1 MFAFL
6 GGARKLSGA
15 ILAMLSLLWL
25 TACGGGFGGGATAGG
40 PRIDTS
46 KPVPVALLV
55 PAGGG
60 NAADDAL
67 ARSLENAARLAMSEL
82 AGVSIDLKV
91 YNTAG
96 NPNQTIVSTTQAV
109 ADGAKIILGPVYA
122 QNASAAGDAA
132 QGLNVLSFSNNPSVA
147 GGNVFVL
154 GNTFE
159 NTAGRLVSYAAATGK
174 GNILVVNG
182 DNTAEN
188 LGRDAILRAISSTP
202 GASAAGVKSFGLSQT
217 SVIETVPEIVKA
229 AKASGATSVFLTSG
243 TDGAIPFLAQLLPE
257 SGLPPSQIQYI
268 GLQRWDIPTSA
279 RTLPGLQG
287 GWFAMPD
294 PALQDQFQQRYL
306 AAYGESPHAIAG
318 LAYDGI
324 AAIGALV
331 KAGKADALTGAALT
345 QSQGFVGVN
354 GVFRLL
360 PNGTT
365 QRGLA
370 IAQIQNQNVVVLDP
384 APRSFAGAGY

>member
-6 GGARKLSGA
+6 CGARKFPGA
-15 ILAMLSLLWL
+15 IVAVLSLVWL
-25 TACGGGFGGGATAGG
+25 TACGGGFTGIGGGG
-40 PRIDTS
+40 PTIDTS

-60 NAADDAL
+60 NSADDAL
-67 ARSLENAARLAMSEL
+67 ATSLENAARLAMSEL
-82 AGVSIDLKV
+82 DGVTIDLRV

-96 NPNQTIVSTTQAV
+96 NPNQAITAANEAV
-109 ADGAKIILGPVYA
+109 REGAKIILGPVYA
-122 QNASAAGDAA
+122 PNAAAAGAA
-132 QGLNVLSFSNNPSVA
+132 APGVNLLAFSNNPGVA

-154 GNTFE
+154 GNSFE
-159 NTAGRLVSYAAATGK
+159 NTARRLVRYAAASGK

-182 DNTAEN
+182 ENPAET
-188 LGRDAILRAISSTP
+188 LGRDAVLRAISSTS
-202 GASAAGVKSFGLSQT
+202 GASQAGVTSFEVSQT
-217 SVIETVPEIVKA
+217 GVINAVPEITKA
-229 AKASGATSVFLTSG
+229 ARTSGATSVFLTSG

-257 SGLPPSQIQYI
+257 NGLGPDKVQYI
-268 GLQRWDIPTSA
+268 GLQRWDVPASA
-279 RTLPGLQG
+279 RTLPGLQN

-294 PALQDQFQQRYL
+294 PGLQEQFQQRYL
-306 AAYGESPHAIAG
+306 AAYGESPASIAG

-345 QSQGFVGVN
+345 QGQGFVGVN

-360 PNGTT
+360 ANGTT
-365 QRGLA
+365 ERGLA
-370 IAQIQNQNVVVLDP
+370 IAQIQNKEIVVLDP

>member
-6 GGARKLSGA
+6 CGARKLTGA
-15 ILAMLSLLWL
+15 VVAMLSLVWL
-25 TACGGGFGGGATAGG
+25 AACGGGFTGMGGGG
-40 PRIDTS
+40 PTIDTS

-67 ARSLENAARLAMSEL
+67 AASLENAARLAMSEL
-82 AGVSIDLKV
+82 AGVTIDLKV
-91 YNTAG
+91 YPTAG
-96 NPNQTIVSTTQAV
+96 NPNQAITAANQAV
-109 ADGAKIILGPVYA
+109 SDGAKIILGPVYA
-122 QNASAAGDAA
+122 PNAAAAGAA
-132 QGLNVLSFSNNPSVA
+132 APGVNVLAFSNNPSVA

-159 NTAGRLVSYAAATGK
+159 NTARRLVRYAAASGK

-182 DNTAEN
+182 ENPAET
-188 LGRDAILRAISSTP
+188 LGRDAVLRAISSTP
-202 GASAAGVKSFGLSQT
+202 GASQAGVTSFEVSQT
-217 SVIETVPEIVKA
+217 GVINAVPEITKA
-229 AKASGATSVFLTSG
+229 ARTSGASSVFLTSG

-257 SGLPPSQIQYI
+257 NGLGPDQVQYI
-268 GLQRWDIPTSA
+268 GLQRWDVPASA
-279 RTLPGLQG
+279 RTLPGLQN

-294 PALQDQFQQRYL
+294 PGLQEQFQQRYL
-306 AAYGESPHAIAG
+306 GAYGESPHAIAG

-345 QSQGFVGVN
+345 QGQGFVGVN

-365 QRGLA
+365 ERGLA
-370 IAQIQNQNVVVLDP
+370 IAQIRNKEIVVLDP

>member
-6 GGARKLSGA
+6 LGARKFPGA
-15 ILAMLSLLWL
+15 IIALLSLLWL
-25 TACGGGFGGGATAGG
+25 TACGGGFTGFGGGG
-40 PRIDTS
+40 PTIDTS

-67 ARSLENAARLAMSEL
+67 AASLENAARLAMSEL
-82 AGVSIDLKV
+82 DGVTIDLTV
-91 YNTAG
+91 YSTGG
-96 NPNQTIVSTTQAV
+96 NPSQAIVAANSAV
-109 ADGAKIILGPVYA
+109 RDGAKVILGPVYA
-122 QNASAAGDAA
+122 PNAAAAGSAAP
-132 QGLNVLSFSNNPSVA
+132 GLNVLAFSNNPNVA

-159 NTAGRLVSYAAATGK
+159 NTARRLVRYAAAAGR

-182 DNTAEN
+182 QSPAET
-188 LGRDAILRAISSTP
+188 LGRDAVLRAISQTP
-202 GASAAGVKSFGLSQT
+202 GAAQAGVTSFEVSQT
-217 SVIETVPEIVKA
+217 GVINAVPEITEA
-229 AKASGATSVFLTSG
+229 ARSSGAQSVFLTSG

-257 SGLPPSQIQYI
+257 NGLKPGDVQFI
-268 GLQRWDIPTSA
+268 GLQRWDVPASA
-279 RTLPGLQG
+279 RTLPGLQD

-294 PALQDQFQQRYL
+294 PGLQEQFQQRYL
-306 AAYGESPHAIAG
+306 AAFGESPHAIAG

-331 KAGKADALTGAALT
+331 QAGKADALTGAALT
-345 QSQGFVGVN
+345 QSQGFVGVG

-360 PNGTT
+360 PDGTT
-365 QRGLA
+365 ERGLA
-370 IAQIQNQNVVVLDP
+370 IAQVQNKEIVVIDP
-384 APRSFAGAGY
+384 APRSFAGAGF

>member
-6 GGARKLSGA
+6 SGARKVSGA
-15 ILAMLSLLWL
+15 IVALVSLLFL
-25 TACGGGFGGGATAGG
+25 AACGGGFTGVGGGG
-40 PRIDTS
+40 PTIDTS

-67 ARSLENAARLAMSEL
+67 AASLENAARLAMSEL
-82 AGVSIDLKV
+82 DGVTIDLRV

-96 NPNQTIVSTTQAV
+96 NPNQTIVATSDAV
-109 ADGAKIILGPVYA
+109 RDGAKIILGPVYA
-122 QNASAAGDAA
+122 PNAAAAGATA
-132 QGLNVLSFSNNPSVA
+132 PGINVLAFSNNPGVA

-154 GNTFE
+154 GNTFA
-159 NTAGRLVSYAAATGK
+159 NTAGRLVRYAAATGK

-182 DNTAEN
+182 ENPAET
-188 LGRDAILRAISSTP
+188 LGRDAVLRAIASTP
-202 GASAAGVKSFGLSQT
+202 GASQAGVTSFEVSQT
-217 SVIETVPEIVKA
+217 GVINAVPEITKA
-229 AKASGATSVFLTSG
+229 ARSSGATTVFLTSG

-257 SGLPPSQIQYI
+257 NGLGPDKAQFI
-268 GLQRWDIPTSA
+268 GLQRWDVPASA
-279 RTLPGLQG
+279 RTLPGLQN

-294 PALQDQFQQRYL
+294 PALQEQFQQRYL
-306 AAYGESPHAIAG
+306 GAYGSSPHAIAG

-345 QSQGFVGVN
+345 QGQGFVGVN

-360 PNGTT
+360 PDGTT

-370 IAQIQNQNVVVLDP
+370 IAQVQNKEIVVIDP

>member
-6 GGARKLSGA
+6 CGARKLSGA
-15 ILAMLSLLWL
+15 IFAVLSLVWL
-25 TACGGGFGGGATAGG
+25 SACGGGANSGG
-40 PRIDTS
+40 PKIDTS

-67 ARSLENAARLAMSEL
+67 AQSLENAARLAMSEL
-82 AGVSIDLKV
+82 AGVTIDLKV

-96 NPNQTIVSTTQAV
+96 NPNQTIIATTQAV

-122 QNASAAGDAA
+122 QNATAAGDAA
-132 QGLNVLSFSNNPSVA
+132 PGLNVLSFSNNPAVA

-154 GNTFE
+154 GNSFQ
-159 NTAGRLVSYAAATGK
+159 NTADRLVRYAAATGK

-182 DNTAEN
+182 QNIAEE
-188 LGRDAILRAISSTP
+188 LGRDAVLRAISSTP
-202 GASAAGVKSFGLSQT
+202 GANAAGVQSFELSQT
-217 SVIETVPEIVKA
+217 SVINAVPEIAKA
-229 AKASGATSVFLTSG
+229 AKTSGANAVFLTSG

-257 SGLPPSQIQYI
+257 NGLAPSQIQYI

-294 PALQDQFQQRYL
+294 PGLQDEFQQRYL
-306 AAYGESPHAIAG
+306 AAYGASPHAIAG

-345 QSQGFVGVN
+345 QPQGFVGVN

-365 QRGLA
+365 ERGLA
-370 IAQIQNQNVVVLDP
+370 IAQIQDQKIVVLDP

>member
-6 GGARKLSGA
+6 CGARKFPGA
-15 ILAMLSLLWL
+15 ILAMLSLVWL
-25 TACGGGFGGGATAGG
+25 TACGGGFTGVGGGG
-40 PRIDTS
+40 PSIDTS

-67 ARSLENAARLAMSEL
+67 AQSLENAARLAMSEL
-82 AGVSIDLKV
+82 QGVTIDLKV
-91 YNTAG
+91 YPTAG
-96 NPNQTIVSTTQAV
+96 NPNQTITATNQAV
-109 ADGAKIILGPVYA
+109 TEGAKIILGPVYA
-122 QNASAAGDAA
+122 PNAAAAGAA
-132 QGLNVLSFSNNPSVA
+132 ARGLNVLSFSNNPSVA

-154 GNTFE
+154 GNSFE
-159 NTAGRLVSYAAATGK
+159 NTAGRLVRFAASQGR

-182 DNTAEN
+182 QNPAET
-188 LGRDAILRAISSTP
+188 LGRDAVLRAIAATP
-202 GASAAGVKSFGLSQT
+202 GATQAGVTSFEVSQT
-217 SVIETVPEIVKA
+217 GVINAVPEITKA
-229 AKASGATSVFLTSG
+229 ARSSGATSVFLTSG

-257 SGLPPSQIQYI
+257 NGLGPSQIQYI
-268 GLQRWDIPTSA
+268 GLQRWDVPASA
-279 RTLPGLQG
+279 RTLPGLQN

-294 PALQDQFQQRYL
+294 PGLQDQFQQRYL
-306 AAYGESPHAIAG
+306 AAYGASPHAIAG

-345 QSQGFVGVN
+345 QAQGFVGVN

-365 QRGLA
+365 ERGLA
-370 IAQIQNQNVVVLDP
+370 IAQIRNKEIVVLDP

>member
-1 MFAFL
+1 V
-6 GGARKLSGA
+6 
-15 ILAMLSLLWL
+15 WL
-25 TACGGGFGGGATAGG
+25 PACGGGFTGIGGGG
-40 PRIDTS
+40 PTIDTS

-55 PAGGG
+55 PGGGG

-67 ARSLENAARLAMSEL
+67 ASSLENAARLAMSEL
-82 AGVSIDLKV
+82 DGVTIDLRV

-96 NPNQTIVSTTQAV
+96 NPNQTITATAEAV
-109 ADGAKIILGPVYA
+109 REGAKIILGPVYA
-122 QNASAAGDAA
+122 PNAAAAGSAAP
-132 QGLNVLSFSNNPSVA
+132 GLNVLAFSNNPSVA

-159 NTAGRLVSYAAATGK
+159 NTASRLVRYAAASGK

-182 DNTAEN
+182 ENPAET
-188 LGRDAILRAISSTP
+188 LGRDAVLRAISTTS
-202 GASAAGVKSFGLSQT
+202 GASQAGVTSFEVSQT
-217 SVIETVPEIVKA
+217 GVINAVPEITKA
-229 AKASGATSVFLTSG
+229 ARSSGASSVFLTSG

-257 SGLPPSQIQYI
+257 NGLGPSQVQYI
-268 GLQRWDIPTSA
+268 GLQRWDVPASA
-279 RTLPGLQG
+279 RTLPGLQN

-294 PALQDQFQQRYL
+294 PGLQEQFQQRYL
-306 AAYGESPHAIAG
+306 GAYGSSPHAIAG

-345 QSQGFVGVN
+345 QGQGFVGVN

-370 IAQIQNQNVVVLDP
+370 IAQVQNKEIAVIDP

>member
-6 GGARKLSGA
+6 CGARKFPGA
-15 ILAMLSLLWL
+15 IVAVLSLVWL
-25 TACGGGFGGGATAGG
+25 TACGGGFTGIGAGG
-40 PRIDTS
+40 PSIDTS

-60 NAADDAL
+60 SATDDAL
-67 ARSLENAARLAMSEL
+67 AASLENAARLAMAEL
-82 AGVSIDLKV
+82 DGVKIDLRV

-96 NPNQTIVSTTQAV
+96 NPNQTITATNAAV
-109 ADGAKIILGPVYA
+109 REGAKIILGPVYA
-122 QNASAAGDAA
+122 PNAAAAGAA
-132 QGLNVLSFSNNPSVA
+132 APGLNVLAFSNNPGVA

-154 GNTFE
+154 GNTFD
-159 NTAGRLVSYAAATGK
+159 NTARRLVRYAAASGK

-182 DNTAEN
+182 ENPAEI
-188 LGRDAILRAISSTP
+188 LGRDAVLGAIRATP
-202 GASAAGVKSFGLSQT
+202 GANQAGVTSFEVSQT
-217 SVIETVPEIVKA
+217 GVINAVPAIVEA
-229 AKASGATSVFLTSG
+229 TRSSGATSIFLTSG
-243 TDGAIPFLAQLLPE
+243 TDGAIPYLGQLLPE
-257 SGLPPSQIQYI
+257 NGLGPDKVQYI
-268 GLQRWDIPTSA
+268 GLQRWDVPASA
-279 RTLPGLQG
+279 RTLPGLQN

-294 PALQDQFQQRYL
+294 PGLQEQFQQRYL
-306 AAYGESPHAIAG
+306 AAYSESPASIAG

-345 QSQGFVGVN
+345 QSQGFVGVS

-365 QRGLA
+365 ERGLA
-370 IAQIQNQNVVVLDP
+370 IAQIQNKEIVVLDP

>member
-6 GGARKLSGA
+6 CGARKFPGA
-15 ILAMLSLLWL
+15 IVAMLSLVWL
-25 TACGGGFGGGATAGG
+25 TACGGGFTGIGGGG
-40 PRIDTS
+40 PTIDTS

-55 PAGGG
+55 PGGGG

-67 ARSLENAARLAMSEL
+67 ASSLENAARLAMSEL
-82 AGVSIDLKV
+82 DGVTIDLRV

-96 NPNQTIVSTTQAV
+96 NPNQTITATAEAV
-109 ADGAKIILGPVYA
+109 REGAKIILGPVYA
-122 QNASAAGDAA
+122 PNAAAAGSAAP
-132 QGLNVLSFSNNPSVA
+132 GLNVLAFSNNPSVA

-159 NTAGRLVSYAAATGK
+159 NTASRLVRYAAASGK

-182 DNTAEN
+182 ENPAET
-188 LGRDAILRAISSTP
+188 LGRDAVLRAISTTS
-202 GASAAGVKSFGLSQT
+202 GASQAGVTSFEVSQT
-217 SVIETVPEIVKA
+217 GVINAVPEITKA
-229 AKASGATSVFLTSG
+229 ARSSGASSVFLTSG

-257 SGLPPSQIQYI
+257 NGLGPSQVQYI
-268 GLQRWDIPTSA
+268 GLQRWDVPASA
-279 RTLPGLQG
+279 RTLPGLQN

-294 PALQDQFQQRYL
+294 PGLQEQFQQRYL
-306 AAYGESPHAIAG
+306 GAYGSSPHAIAG

-345 QSQGFVGVN
+345 QGQGFVGVN

-370 IAQIQNQNVVVLDP
+370 IAQVQNKEIAVIDP